1 MGSCFKY
8 SCRKCLLC
16 AIERGMKMV
25 KLSELQ
31 DDVKVIDENLS
42 IYDVE
47 EVKND
52 LQYFKDKNTKLY
64 TTNEYHASIDARDM
78 LESAI
83 ESEYD
88 NMYEDWYEIILQDI
102 TDEDIGRLQSVI
114 ATILRRGGDQN
125 IAYYEGKEIEIDI

>member
-1 MGSCFKY
+1 
-8 SCRKCLLC
+8 
-16 AIERGMKMV
+16 MV

-42 IYDVE
+42 IYDVG

-52 LQYFKDKNTKLY
+52 LQYFKDKNKKLY
-64 TTNEYHASIDARDM
+64 TTSEYRASIDARDM

-125 IAYYEGKEIEIDI
+125 IAYYENKEIEIDI